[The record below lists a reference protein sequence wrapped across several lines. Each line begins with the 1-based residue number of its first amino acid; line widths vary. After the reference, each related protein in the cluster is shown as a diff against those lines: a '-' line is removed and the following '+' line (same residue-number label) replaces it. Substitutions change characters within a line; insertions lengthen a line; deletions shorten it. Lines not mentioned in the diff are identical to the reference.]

1 MDRGAW
7 WATAHR
13 SQRVR
18 HDRVTEKS
26 DVTKP
31 ANRTGKITWF
41 LVILV
46 CAAIIG
52 CNILG
57 D

>member
-41 LVILV
+41 LFILV